1 MFSGLVTLVITSIQ
15 LRIEYQR
22 DINSIDEQFLRIE
35 KSFSKQIAEALW
47 FFNEKALKLHLEG
60 ISNLKDIENLELSG
74 EGKVFIS
81 IGQKHSKYSLER
93 NLPIV
98 YISENTKRDIGNL
111 KIVASMSNVY
121 SRLINRLII
130 ILISQ
135 SIKTFIVAIFIYFL
149 FHFFVIK
156 HLSSI
161 DKYLKGYEVGKS
173 SGYLRLD
180 RDAQHSE
187 DELDQVVISIN
198 DASNKLKDSYESL
211 EKKIEER
218 TSILQ
223 EALKEVK
230 QLTGLL
236 PICASCKK
244 IRDDKGYWNQIEG
257 YIQKHSE
264 AQFSHGICPECS
276 DELYGKEDW
285 YIEMKQEE
293 QKKE

>member
-1 MFSGLVTLVITSIQ
+1 
-15 LRIEYQR
+15 
-22 DINSIDEQFLRIE
+22 
-35 KSFSKQIAEALW
+35 
-47 FFNEKALKLHLEG
+47 
-60 ISNLKDIENLELSG
+60 
-74 EGKVFIS
+74 
-81 IGQKHSKYSLER
+81 
-93 NLPIV
+93 
-98 YISENTKRDIGNL
+98 
-111 KIVASMSNVY
+111 MSNVY

-218 TSILQ
+218 TSSLQ